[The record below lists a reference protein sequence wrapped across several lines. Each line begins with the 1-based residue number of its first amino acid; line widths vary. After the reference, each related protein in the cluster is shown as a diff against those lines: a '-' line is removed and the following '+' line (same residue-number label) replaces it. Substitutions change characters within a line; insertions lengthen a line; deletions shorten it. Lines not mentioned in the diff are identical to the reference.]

1 MSAKNIFS
9 VTAKEAGIDAATSV
23 GLDAEKVY
31 LGGRAKEELQ
41 PVILGDSLE
50 GWLNQLLAELKRVGK
65 AMTKA
70 KTVDMKPIPD
80 LNVEGA
86 LLVAVVDGLKSQ
98 INPGG
103 KSLLKSR
110 KVFTE

>member
-1 MSAKNIFS
+1 MQI
-9 VTAKEAGIDAATSV
+9 
-23 GLDAEKVY
+23 
-31 LGGRAKEELQ
+31 
-41 PVILGDSLE
+41 
-50 GWLNQLLAELKRVGK
+50 
-65 AMTKA
+65 A

>member
-1 MSAKNIFS
+1 M
-9 VTAKEAGIDAATSV
+9 
-23 GLDAEKVY
+23 
-31 LGGRAKEELQ
+31 Q
-41 PVILGDSLE
+41 
-50 GWLNQLLAELKRVGK
+50 
-65 AMTKA
+65 KA

-80 LNVEGA
+80 LITEGF
-86 LLVAVVDGLKSQ
+86 LLESVTDSLMSQ